1 SWYGPCVPSAKMR
14 SRFLVGGIVLCLA
27 ANTAFAA
34 KATTVHH
41 TRRKGP
47 AALVQKALHAL
58 TSRRVAVHVAN
69 SATRG
74 SLRAGSVGLNSVAVG
89 VGGVDG
95 LVAAAGLARQLHSK
109 SLREVLHDPVTE
121 TLASI
126 GAAGVGNAL
135 RIAGLPI
142 LAEASFS
149 GGALLGTHS
158 IK

>member
-1 SWYGPCVPSAKMR
+1 
-14 SRFLVGGIVLCLA
+14 
-27 ANTAFAA
+27 
-34 KATTVHH
+34 
-41 TRRKGP
+41 
-47 AALVQKALHAL
+47 
-58 TSRRVAVHVAN
+58 AVHVAN

-74 SLRAGSVGLNSVAVG
+74 SLMAGSVGLNSVAVG

-158 IK
+158 IKSAVDEAIRARHGPHTKGLKSRMATAWRVLRHPDFGLATANAFMKLSLVAL